1 MNRII
6 IKKDRAT
13 MNILYIN
20 EDNYGGGSSIAL
32 LYYVQAMI
40 ERGHNVFVIT
50 RDNDGFIIDELR
62 KLKAKVFVEKFRL
75 CYYPL
80 CRNPYIWIKS
90 VWGIMYRWKRLG
102 DLISTVIV
110 KEKIDIVHTNV
121 GPLPYALSV
130 CQKYHIPHVWHHRE
144 YFDMLTKKCYFPYK
158 GDFLRRIHQCGN
170 YNICITRGILKY
182 LGLDEKKTNK
192 VIFDGVFKLSEI
204 PQIEQ
209 ESKESY
215 ILFVGAIVR
224 NKAPHILIQAFAQFH
239 KLHPEYKL
247 LMAGRFS
254 HYETYYKECEKCVD
268 CLGIREY
275 VEFLGYR
282 KDAREL
288 MKRAKAVVVPT
299 IFEGFGFVMV
309 ESMLNKTLVIG
320 NNTTGTKE
328 QFDLGLKQ
336 TGDEIGLR
344 FSNVED
350 LVTSLDYAVTH
361 DTTDMCNR
369 AYNVVCNNYTVEK
382 CVEETERFYMYV
394 IDDYNKNIKRKSL
407 NI

>member
-1 MNRII
+1 
-6 IKKDRAT
+6 
-13 MNILYIN
+13 
-20 EDNYGGGSSIAL
+20 
-32 LYYVQAMI
+32 
-40 ERGHNVFVIT
+40 
-50 RDNDGFIIDELR
+50 
-62 KLKAKVFVEKFRL
+62 
-75 CYYPL
+75 
-80 CRNPYIWIKS
+80 
-90 VWGIMYRWKRLG
+90 
-102 DLISTVIV
+102 
-110 KEKIDIVHTNV
+110 
-121 GPLPYALSV
+121 
-130 CQKYHIPHVWHHRE
+130 
-144 YFDMLTKKCYFPYK
+144 
-158 GDFLRRIHQCGN
+158 
-170 YNICITRGILKY
+170 
-182 LGLDEKKTNK
+182 
-192 VIFDGVFKLSEI
+192 
-204 PQIEQ
+204 
-209 ESKESY
+209 
-215 ILFVGAIVR
+215 
-224 NKAPHILIQAFAQFH
+224 
-239 KLHPEYKL
+239 
-247 LMAGRFS
+247 
-254 HYETYYKECEKCVD
+254 
-268 CLGIREY
+268 
-275 VEFLGYR
+275 
-282 KDAREL
+282 